1 MIEILRPGNL
11 NPSSSQFILRFTHL
25 STFVRRD
32 SFALKKETKRAVD
45 FELSE
50 EQRMVQSS
58 VREFVAGEIAP
69 RAKEYD
75 EKSLFPREQLKG
87 LAELG
92 LMGMII
98 PEEWGGAGFDT
109 VAYALALEEIA
120 RADASVCVIVGVTN
134 SVCCYPILSFG
145 TDEQKRKYLTPLARG
160 ETLGAF
166 CLSEPQAGSDA
177 TNLRTRAVRDGD
189 SYVING
195 TKSWVTSGGEA
206 HTYIVMAVTGR
217 DDAESK
223 SKVTAFI
230 VEGDTPGL
238 TVSSIEHKMG
248 QRASQTAEM
257 SFADVR
263 VPAANVL
270 GGEGQGKRVAF
281 NSLDN
286 GRIGIGALS
295 TGIAQGALDEATKYA
310 KERQAFGQPIAEF
323 QAIQFKLADMATETD
338 AARLLTLQ
346 AAAMKDA
353 GKKQTG
359 YYAAMAK
366 LFASETANR
375 VCADAVQ
382 IHGGNGYS
390 RDYAVERMY
399 RDARVTTIY
408 EGTSEIQRIVISRE
422 ILKQ

>member
-1 MIEILRPGNL
+1 MDL
-11 NPSSSQFILRFTHL
+11 
-25 STFVRRD
+25 
-32 SFALKKETKRAVD
+32 
-45 FELSE
+45 ELTE
-50 EQRMVQSS
+50 EQRMVQAS
-58 VREFVAGEIAP
+58 VREFVAGEIQP

-75 EKSLFPREQLKG
+75 EQARFPREQLKG

-92 LMGMII
+92 LLGMII
-98 PEEWGGAGFDT
+98 PEEWGGAGFDA

-145 TDEQKRKYLTPLARG
+145 TDEQKRKYLVPLARG

-189 SYVING
+189 SYIING

-206 HTYIVMAVTGR
+206 QTYIVMAVTGR
-217 DDAESK
+217 DDGDK

-257 SFADVR
+257 SFVDVR
-263 VPAANVL
+263 VPAENVL
-270 GGEGQGKRVAF
+270 GGEGNGKRVAF

-295 TGIAQGALDEATKYA
+295 TGLAQGALDEATKYA

-323 QAIQFKLADMATETD
+323 QAIQFKLANMATETD
-338 AARLLTLQ
+338 AARLLTWRAASAKDEGNKQ
-346 AAAMKDA
+346 A
-353 GKKQTG
+353 GF
-359 YYAAMAK
+359 YAAMAK

-390 RDYAVERMY
+390 RDYPVERMY
-399 RDARVTTIY
+399 RDARVLTIY

>member
-1 MIEILRPGNL
+1 
-11 NPSSSQFILRFTHL
+11 
-25 STFVRRD
+25 
-32 SFALKKETKRAVD
+32 VD

-50 EQRMVQSS
+50 EQRMVQAS
-58 VREFVAGEIAP
+58 VREFVAAEVAP
-69 RAKEYD
+69 RAHEYD
-75 EKSLFPREQLKG
+75 EQSRFPREQLKG
-87 LAELG
+87 LAEMG
-92 LMGMII
+92 LLGMII

-120 RADASVCVIVGVTN
+120 RADSSVCVIVGVTN
-134 SVCCYPILSFG
+134 SVCCGPILGFG
-145 TDEQKRKYLTPLARG
+145 TDEQKKEYLVPLARG

-189 SYVING
+189 AYIING

-206 HTYIVMAVTGR
+206 QTYIVMAVTGR
-217 DDAESK
+217 DDGK
-223 SKVTAFI
+223 SRVTAFI

-238 TVSSIEHKMG
+238 TVSAIEHKMG

-257 SFADVR
+257 SFVDVR

-270 GGEGQGKRVAF
+270 GGEGNGLRVAF

-286 GRIGIGALS
+286 GRIGIGALA
-295 TGIAQGALDEATKYA
+295 TGIAEGALSESLKYA
-310 KERQAFGQPIAEF
+310 KERQAFGQPISEF
-323 QAIQFKLADMATETD
+323 QAIQFKLANMATETE
-338 AARLLTLQ
+338 ASRLLTLR

-353 GKKQTG
+353 GHKRTG
-359 YYAAMAK
+359 FYAAMAK
-366 LFASETANR
+366 LYASETANR

-382 IHGGNGYS
+382 IHGGNGFS
-390 RDYAVERMY
+390 RDYPVERMY

-408 EGTSEIQRIVISRE
+408 EGTSEIQRIVLSRG
-422 ILKQ
+422 ILAEG

>member
-1 MIEILRPGNL
+1 
-11 NPSSSQFILRFTHL
+11 
-25 STFVRRD
+25 
-32 SFALKKETKRAVD
+32 
-45 FELSE
+45 
-50 EQRMVQSS
+50 MVQAS

-75 EKSLFPREQLKG
+75 EQARFPREQLKG

-92 LMGMII
+92 LLGMII

-145 TDEQKRKYLTPLARG
+145 TEEQKHKYLVPLAKG
-160 ETLGAF
+160 EALGAF

-177 TNLRTRAVRDGD
+177 TNLRTRAVSDGD
-189 SYVING
+189 AYIING

-206 HTYIVMAVTGR
+206 QVYIVMAVTNREAGT
-217 DDAESK
+217 K
-223 SKVTAFI
+223 GVTCFI
-230 VEGDTPGL
+230 VEGDAPGL
-238 TVSSIEHKMG
+238 SVSSIEHKMG

-270 GGEGQGKRVAF
+270 GGEGNGLKVAF

-295 TGIAQGALDEATKYA
+295 TGIAQGAFDESLKYS

-323 QAIQFKLADMATETD
+323 QAIQFKLANMATEIE
-338 AARLLTLQ
+338 ASRLLTLR
-346 AAAMKDA
+346 AAALKDA
-353 GKKQTG
+353 GHKQSG
-359 YYAAMAK
+359 FYAAMAK
-366 LFASETANR
+366 LYASETANK

-422 ILKQ
+422 ILKG

>member
-1 MIEILRPGNL
+1 M
-11 NPSSSQFILRFTHL
+11 
-25 STFVRRD
+25 
-32 SFALKKETKRAVD
+32 D

-50 EQRMVQSS
+50 DQRMVQAS

-69 RAKEYD
+69 RAHEYD
-75 EKSLFPREQLKG
+75 EQSKFPREQLNG

-92 LMGMII
+92 LLGMII
-98 PEEWGGAGFDT
+98 PEEWGGAGLDT

-120 RADASVCVIVGVTN
+120 RADASVCVIVAVTN

-145 TDEQKRKYLTPLARG
+145 TDEQKRKYLVPLAKG

-177 TNLRTRAVRDGD
+177 TSLRTRATRDGD
-189 SYVING
+189 AYILNG
-195 TKSWVTSGGEA
+195 TKSWVTNGGEA
-206 HTYIVMAVTGR
+206 GVYIVMAVTNREAG
-217 DDAESK
+217 K
-223 SKVTAFI
+223 KGVTAFI
-230 VEGDTPGL
+230 VEAATPGL
-238 TVSSIEHKMG
+238 TVSGIEHKMG

-263 VPAANVL
+263 VPAENVL
-270 GGEGQGKRVAF
+270 GGEGNGMRVAF

-286 GRIGIGALS
+286 GRIGIAALA
-295 TGIAQGALDEATKYA
+295 TGIAQGALEESLKYA
-310 KERQAFGQPIAEF
+310 KERQAFGQAISEF
-323 QAIQFKLADMATETD
+323 QAIQFKLADMATQTEI
-338 AARLLTLQ
+338 ARLLTLR
-346 AAAMKDA
+346 AASLKDT
-353 GKKQTG
+353 GNKQTG
-359 YYAAMAK
+359 YFASMAK
-366 LFASETANR
+366 LYASESANK

-408 EGTSEIQRIVISRE
+408 EGTSEIQRIVLSRH
-422 ILKQ
+422 ILNPK

>member
-1 MIEILRPGNL
+1 
-11 NPSSSQFILRFTHL
+11 
-25 STFVRRD
+25 
-32 SFALKKETKRAVD
+32 VD

-75 EKSLFPREQLKG
+75 EQSRFPREQLSG

-145 TDEQKRKYLTPLARG
+145 TDEQKHKYLTPLARG

-217 DDAESK
+217 DDTESK

-257 SFADVR
+257 SFVDVR

-323 QAIQFKLADMATETD
+323 QAIQFKLANMATETD

-366 LFASETANR
+366 LYASETANR

-390 RDYAVERMY
+390 RDYPVERMY

>member
-1 MIEILRPGNL
+1 
-11 NPSSSQFILRFTHL
+11 
-25 STFVRRD
+25 
-32 SFALKKETKRAVD
+32 VD
-45 FELSE
+45 FELTE
-50 EQRMVQSS
+50 EQRMAQMS

-75 EKSLFPREQLKG
+75 EHERFPREQLKG

-92 LMGMII
+92 LLGMII

-134 SVCCYPILSFG
+134 SVCCYPLLSFG
-145 TDEQKRKYLTPLARG
+145 TDEQKHKYLTPLAKG
-160 ETLGAF
+160 EMLGAF

-189 SYVING
+189 AYVING

-206 HTYIVMAVTGR
+206 QVYIVMAVTDREAG
-217 DDAESK
+217 K
-223 SKVTAFI
+223 NGVTTFI
-230 VEGDTPGL
+230 VEGDSPGL
-238 TVSSIEHKMG
+238 SVSAIEHKMG

-270 GGEGQGKRVAF
+270 GGEGNGLRVAF

-295 TGIAQGALDEATKYA
+295 TGIAQGAFEESLKYA

-323 QAIQFKLADMATETD
+323 QAIQFKLANMATEIE
-338 AARLLTLQ
+338 AARLLTLR

-353 GKKQTG
+353 GDKQSG
-359 YYAAMAK
+359 FYAAMAK

-390 RDYAVERMY
+390 RDYPVERMY

-422 ILKQ
+422 ILKKG

>member
-1 MIEILRPGNL
+1 VN
-11 NPSSSQFILRFTHL
+11 
-25 STFVRRD
+25 
-32 SFALKKETKRAVD
+32 
-45 FELSE
+45 FELTE
-50 EQRMVQSS
+50 EQRMVQAS
-58 VREFVAGEIAP
+58 VREFANAEIAP
-69 RAKEYD
+69 RAHEYD
-75 EKSLFPREQLKG
+75 EQSRFPREQLKG

-92 LMGMII
+92 LLGMTT

-109 VAYALALEEIA
+109 VSYALALEEIA

-134 SVCCYPILSFG
+134 SVCCYPLLTFG
-145 TDEQKRKYLTPLARG
+145 TEEQKQKYLVPLARG
-160 ETLGAF
+160 EALGAF

-206 HTYIVMAVTGR
+206 QTYIVMAVTAR
-217 DDAESK
+217 EANKTEITS
-223 SKVTAFI
+223 FI

-238 TVSSIEHKMG
+238 TVSAIEHKMG

-257 SFADVR
+257 SFVDVR
-263 VPAANVL
+263 VPIENVL
-270 GGEGQGKRVAF
+270 GGEGGGKRVAF
-281 NSLDN
+281 NSLDY
-286 GRIGIGALS
+286 GRVGIGALS
-295 TGIAQGALDEATKYA
+295 TGIAQGALDESIKYSTD
-310 KERQAFGQPIAEF
+310 RQAFGQAISEF
-323 QAIQFKLADMATETD
+323 QAIKFKLANMATEID
-338 AARLLTLQ
+338 AARLLTLR
-346 AAAMKDA
+346 AASLKDA
-353 GKKQTG
+353 GDNRAG

-366 LFASETANR
+366 LFASEMANR

-408 EGTSEIQRIVISRE
+408 EGTSEIQRMVISKE
-422 ILKQ
+422 ILK

>member
-1 MIEILRPGNL
+1 
-11 NPSSSQFILRFTHL
+11 
-25 STFVRRD
+25 
-32 SFALKKETKRAVD
+32 VD
-45 FELSE
+45 LELTE
-50 EQRMVQSS
+50 EQRMVRDS

-69 RAKEYD
+69 RAREYD
-75 EKSLFPREQLKG
+75 EQSRFPREQLKG

-92 LMGMII
+92 LLGMII
-98 PEEWGGAGFDT
+98 PEEWGGAGFDA
-109 VAYALALEEIA
+109 VAYALALEEIS

-145 TDEQKRKYLTPLARG
+145 TDEQKRKYLVPLARG

-177 TNLRTRAVRDGD
+177 TNLRTRAIRDGD
-189 SYVING
+189 SYIING

-206 HTYIVMAVTGR
+206 QTYIVMAVTGR
-217 DDAESK
+217 DDDK

-257 SFADVR
+257 SFVDVR

-270 GGEGQGKRVAF
+270 GGEGNGKRVAF

-295 TGIAQGALDEATKYA
+295 TGLAQGALDEATKYA

-323 QAIQFKLADMATETD
+323 QAIQFKLANMATETD
-338 AARLLTLQ
+338 AARLLTWRAASAKDEGNRQ
-346 AAAMKDA
+346 A
-353 GKKQTG
+353 GF
-359 YYAAMAK
+359 YAAMAK

-390 RDYAVERMY
+390 RDYPVERMY
-399 RDARVTTIY
+399 RDARVLTIY

>member
-1 MIEILRPGNL
+1 
-11 NPSSSQFILRFTHL
+11 
-25 STFVRRD
+25 
-32 SFALKKETKRAVD
+32 VD
-45 FELSE
+45 FEPTE
-50 EQRMVQSS
+50 EQRMVQAS

-69 RAKEYD
+69 RAHEYD
-75 EKSLFPREQLKG
+75 EQSRFPREQLKG

-92 LMGMII
+92 LLGMII
-98 PEEWGGAGFDT
+98 PEEWGGAGFDA

-134 SVCCYPILSFG
+134 SVCCYPLLSFG
-145 TDEQKRKYLTPLARG
+145 TDEQKHKYLVPLARG

-189 SYVING
+189 SYIING

-206 HTYIVMAVTGR
+206 QTYIVMAVTGR
-217 DDAESK
+217 DGDNK

-238 TVSSIEHKMG
+238 TVSAIEHKMG

-270 GGEGQGKRVAF
+270 GGEGNGKRVAF

-323 QAIQFKLADMATETD
+323 QAIQFKLANMATETD
-338 AARLLTLQ
+338 AARLLTLR

-353 GKKQTG
+353 GNKQAG
-359 YYAAMAK
+359 FYAAMAK

-390 RDYAVERMY
+390 RDYPVERMY

>member
-1 MIEILRPGNL
+1 
-11 NPSSSQFILRFTHL
+11 
-25 STFVRRD
+25 
-32 SFALKKETKRAVD
+32 VD

-50 EQRMVQSS
+50 EQRMVQAS

-69 RAKEYD
+69 RAHEYD
-75 EKSLFPREQLKG
+75 EEARFPHEQLRG

-92 LMGMII
+92 LLGMII
-98 PEEWGGAGFDT
+98 PEEWGGAGFDS
-109 VAYALALEEIA
+109 VAYAVALEEIA

-145 TDEQKRKYLTPLARG
+145 TDEQKRKYLVPLARG

-177 TNLRTRAVRDGD
+177 AALRARAVRDGD

-195 TKSWVTSGGEA
+195 TKSWVTSGGQA

-217 DDAESK
+217 EANKNS
-223 SKVTAFI
+223 VTAFI

-238 TVSSIEHKMG
+238 TVSAVEHKMG

-263 VPAANVL
+263 VPVANVL
-270 GGEGQGKRVAF
+270 GGEGNGLKVAF

-295 TGIAQGALDEATKYA
+295 TGIAQGALDESLKYA

-323 QAIQFKLADMATETD
+323 QAIQFKLANMATETD
-338 AARLLTLQ
+338 AARLLTLRAATLKDKGAKQ
-346 AAAMKDA
+346 A
-353 GKKQTG
+353 GF
-359 YYAAMAK
+359 YAAMAK
-366 LFASETANR
+366 LYASETANR

-390 RDYAVERMY
+390 RDYPVERMY

-408 EGTSEIQRIVISRE
+408 EGTSEIQRIVISRG
-422 ILKQ
+422 ILKKG

>member
-1 MIEILRPGNL
+1 M
-11 NPSSSQFILRFTHL
+11 HL
-25 STFVRRD
+25 SHILTRD
-32 SFALKKETKRAVD
+32 SFRSIEEQAEAVN
-45 FELSE
+45 FELTE
-50 EQRMVQSS
+50 EQRMVQTY

-69 RAKEYD
+69 RAHEYD
-75 EKSLFPREQLKG
+75 EQARFPREQLRG

-92 LMGMII
+92 LLGMII

-109 VAYALALEEIA
+109 VAYAVALEEIA
-120 RADASVCVIVGVTN
+120 HADASVCVIVGVTN
-134 SVCCYPILSFG
+134 SVVCYPILSFG
-145 TDEQKRKYLTPLARG
+145 TEEQKRKYLVPLARG

-177 TNLRTRAVRDGD
+177 TNLKTRAVRDGD
-189 SYVING
+189 YYVING
-195 TKSWVTSGGEA
+195 TKSWVSSGGEA
-206 HTYIVMAVTGR
+206 NTYIVMAVTAR
-217 DDAESK
+217 EDNK
-223 SKVTAFI
+223 NKVTAFI

-270 GGEGQGKRVAF
+270 GGEGNGLRVAF

-310 KERQAFGQPIAEF
+310 KERHAFGQPIAEF
-323 QAIQFKLADMATETD
+323 QAIQFKLANMATETD
-338 AARLLTLQ
+338 AARLLTLR

-353 GKKQTG
+353 GHKQTG
-359 YYAAMAK
+359 FYAAMAK

-422 ILKQ
+422 ILRKG

>member
-1 MIEILRPGNL
+1 
-11 NPSSSQFILRFTHL
+11 
-25 STFVRRD
+25 
-32 SFALKKETKRAVD
+32 VD

-50 EQRMVQSS
+50 EQRMVQAS

-75 EKSLFPREQLKG
+75 EHARFPHEQLKG

-92 LMGMII
+92 LLGMII

-109 VAYALALEEIA
+109 VAYAVALEEIA

-160 ETLGAF
+160 EKLGAF

-177 TNLRTRAVRDGD
+177 TNLKTRAVRDAD
-189 SYVING
+189 SYIING
-195 TKSWVTSGGEA
+195 TKSWVTSGGVA
-206 HTYIVMAVTGR
+206 DVYIVMAVTDREGG
-217 DDAESK
+217 K
-223 SKVTAFI
+223 NGVTSFI
-230 VEGDTPGL
+230 VDKESDGL
-238 TVSSIEHKMG
+238 TVSGIEHKMG

-257 SFADVR
+257 NFADVR
-263 VPAANVL
+263 VPVENVL
-270 GGEGQGKRVAF
+270 GGEGNGLKVAF

-286 GRIGIGALS
+286 GRVGIGALS
-295 TGIAQGALDEATKYA
+295 TGIAQGALDEALKYA
-310 KERQAFGQPIAEF
+310 KERQAFGQPISEF
-323 QAIQFKLADMATETD
+323 QAIQFKLSDMATMTD
-338 AARLLTLQ
+338 AARLLTLR
-346 AAAMKDA
+346 AAAMKDE
-353 GKKQTG
+353 GHKQTG

-366 LFASETANR
+366 LYASETANK
-375 VCADAVQ
+375 VCAEAVQ

-390 RDYAVERMY
+390 RDYPVERMY

-408 EGTSEIQRIVISRE
+408 EGTSEIQRIVISRG
-422 ILKQ
+422 ILKEG

>member
-1 MIEILRPGNL
+1 M
-11 NPSSSQFILRFTHL
+11 
-25 STFVRRD
+25 
-32 SFALKKETKRAVD
+32 D

-50 EQRMVQSS
+50 EQRMVQAS

-75 EKSLFPREQLKG
+75 EHARFPHEQLKG

-92 LMGMII
+92 LLGMII

-109 VAYALALEEIA
+109 VAYAVALEEIA

-160 ETLGAF
+160 EKLGAF

-177 TNLRTRAVRDGD
+177 TNLKTRAVRDAD
-189 SYVING
+189 SYIING
-195 TKSWVTSGGEA
+195 TKSWVTSGGVA
-206 HTYIVMAVTGR
+206 DVYIVMAVTDREGG
-217 DDAESK
+217 K
-223 SKVTAFI
+223 NGVTSFI
-230 VEGDTPGL
+230 VDKESDGL
-238 TVSSIEHKMG
+238 TVSGIEHKMG

-257 SFADVR
+257 NFADVR
-263 VPAANVL
+263 VPVENVL
-270 GGEGQGKRVAF
+270 GGEGNGLKVAF

-286 GRIGIGALS
+286 GRVGIGALS
-295 TGIAQGALDEATKYA
+295 TGIAQGALDEALKYA
-310 KERQAFGQPIAEF
+310 KERQAFGQPISEF
-323 QAIQFKLADMATETD
+323 QAIQFKLSDMATMTD
-338 AARLLTLQ
+338 AARLLTLR
-346 AAAMKDA
+346 AAAMKDE
-353 GKKQTG
+353 GHKQTG

-366 LFASETANR
+366 LYASETANK
-375 VCADAVQ
+375 VCAEAVQ

-390 RDYAVERMY
+390 RDYPVERMY

-408 EGTSEIQRIVISRE
+408 EGTSEIQRIVISRG
-422 ILKQ
+422 ILKEG

>member
-1 MIEILRPGNL
+1 
-11 NPSSSQFILRFTHL
+11 
-25 STFVRRD
+25 
-32 SFALKKETKRAVD
+32 
-45 FELSE
+45 
-50 EQRMVQSS
+50 MVQAS
-58 VREFVAGEIAP
+58 VREFVAAEVAP
-69 RAKEYD
+69 RAHEYD
-75 EKSLFPREQLKG
+75 EQSRFPREQLKG

-120 RADASVCVIVGVTN
+120 RADSSVCVIVGVTN
-134 SVCCYPILSFG
+134 SVCCYPILSYG
-145 TDEQKRKYLTPLARG
+145 TDEQKRKYLVPLAKG

-189 SYVING
+189 HFVING

-217 DDAESK
+217 DGSK
-223 SKVTAFI
+223 PQITAFI

-238 TVSSIEHKMG
+238 TVSAIEHKMG

-263 VPAANVL
+263 VPVENVL
-270 GGEGQGKRVAF
+270 GGEGNGLRVAF

-286 GRIGIGALS
+286 GRIGIGALA
-295 TGIAQGALDEATKYA
+295 TGIAQGALTESLSYA
-310 KERQAFGQPIAEF
+310 KQRQAFGQPIAEF
-323 QAIQFKLADMATETD
+323 QAIQFKLANMATETD

-353 GKKQTG
+353 GHKRTG

-366 LFASETANR
+366 LYASETANR
-375 VCADAVQ
+375 VCAEAVQ
-382 IHGGNGYS
+382 IHGGNGFS
-390 RDYAVERMY
+390 RDYPVERMY

-408 EGTSEIQRIVISRE
+408 EGTSEIQRIVLSRE
-422 ILKQ
+422 ILKQG

>member
-1 MIEILRPGNL
+1 MDL
-11 NPSSSQFILRFTHL
+11 
-25 STFVRRD
+25 
-32 SFALKKETKRAVD
+32 
-45 FELSE
+45 ELTE
-50 EQRMVQSS
+50 EQRMVQAS

-69 RAKEYD
+69 RAHEYD
-75 EKSLFPREQLKG
+75 EAARFPREQLKG

-92 LMGMII
+92 LLGMII

-134 SVCCYPILSFG
+134 SVVCYPILSFG
-145 TDEQKRKYLTPLARG
+145 TEEQKHKYLVPLAKG
-160 ETLGAF
+160 ESLGAF

-177 TNLRTRAVRDGD
+177 TALRTRAVRDGD
-189 SYVING
+189 AYIING

-206 HTYIVMAVTGR
+206 QVYIVMAVTNREAG
-217 DDAESK
+217 K
-223 SKVTAFI
+223 NGVTTFI

-238 TVSSIEHKMG
+238 SVSAIEHKMG

-270 GGEGQGKRVAF
+270 GGEGHGLKVAF

-295 TGIAQGALDEATKYA
+295 TGIAQGAFDESLKYA
-310 KERQAFGQPIAEF
+310 KERHAFGQAIAEF
-323 QAIQFKLADMATETD
+323 QAIQFKLANMATEID
-338 AARLLTLQ
+338 AARLLTLR
-346 AAAMKDA
+346 AAALKDA
-353 GKKQTG
+353 GHKQTG
-359 YYAAMAK
+359 FYAAMAK
-366 LFASETANR
+366 LYASETANR

-422 ILKQ
+422 ILKG

>member
-1 MIEILRPGNL
+1 
-11 NPSSSQFILRFTHL
+11 
-25 STFVRRD
+25 
-32 SFALKKETKRAVD
+32 VD

-69 RAKEYD
+69 RAREGD
-75 EKSLFPREQLKG
+75 EQAMFPREQLKG
-87 LAELG
+87 LADLG

-145 TDEQKRKYLTPLARG
+145 TDEQKRDYLIPLAKG
-160 ETLGAF
+160 EKLGAF

-177 TNLRTRAVRDGD
+177 TALRTRAVRDGD

-206 HTYIVMAVTGR
+206 NVYLVMAVTGER
-217 DDAESK
+217 SSDKNS
-223 SKVTAFI
+223 VTAFL
-230 VEGDTPGL
+230 VDGDAEGL

-257 SFADVR
+257 NFAEVR
-263 VPAANVL
+263 VPAGNVL
-270 GGEGQGKRVAF
+270 GGEGNGLRVAF

-295 TGIAQGALDEATKYA
+295 TGIAQGALDESIKYS
-310 KERQAFGQPIAEF
+310 KERQAFGQPISEF
-323 QAIQFKLADMATETD
+323 QAIQFKLANMATETD
-338 AARLLTLQ
+338 AARLLTLR
-346 AAAMKDA
+346 AAALKDA
-353 GKKQTG
+353 GNKRAG

-366 LFASETANR
+366 LFASETANK

-390 RDYAVERMY
+390 RDYPVERMY

-408 EGTSEIQRIVISRE
+408 EGTSEIQRIVISRG
-422 ILKQ
+422 ILKG